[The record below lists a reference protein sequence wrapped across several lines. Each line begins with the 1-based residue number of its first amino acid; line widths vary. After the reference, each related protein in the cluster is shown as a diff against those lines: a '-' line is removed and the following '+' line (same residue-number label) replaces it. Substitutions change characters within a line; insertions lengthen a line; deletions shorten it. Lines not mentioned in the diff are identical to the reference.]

1 MHNGKRHNKKQ
12 HYIPQFYL
20 KRFTDESGYLHI
32 YDFDKQRYFKSVPKE
47 FGYERYLYETRLS
60 KPNRMGEQ
68 FLLTNDIENIFA
80 KYEGKFDAFLKK
92 LDRICTPMQRKGIL
106 ILHGEE
112 KVILR
117 RFIANMFF
125 RNPITMERM
134 KLNEVP
140 DDFFESD
147 AKEKLNQFLEIIGG
161 FNADELVAAAIK
173 KVMLTDELE
182 KNNIKSFV
190 EKIQSLWF
198 TFLYS
203 STLPFITSSFPVILG
218 NDKTIPADDKSCIYI
233 ALSLS
238 LSVVF
243 GNYKDSNKK
252 HNRLAYVDDEVVDF
266 FNKQQLK
273 NITELKGYLVTPS
286 KEIIDKYCKL
296 ENGKVI

>member
-1 MHNGKRHNKKQ
+1 MEKDITKKQ

-68 FLLTNDIENIFA
+68 FLFTNDIENIFA

-92 LDRICTPMQRKGIL
+92 LDRICTPMQRKGVL

-203 STLPFITSSFPVILG
+203 STFPFITSSFPVILG

-233 ALSLS
+233 ALSPS

-243 GNYKDSNKK
+243 GNYQDSNKK